1 MGDPLVS
8 RAENRQKEA
17 GMSPTA
23 APINQKFC
31 ILVTFV
37 DYLHNKFQV
46 PTSYRS
52 TFSRCLFYRQTHR
65 HTRTLDLDSRDLN
78 TCFGPEKTDHRK
90 FRSNTLLSFLYGTRK
105 LKKKNQNY
113 LANTYFEKFCPTVQ
127 HASNLRRYKPTL
139 LSRILSPIPR
149 GPQTI
154 TSDCIRT

>member
-1 MGDPLVS
+1 MSHIECSSNFNMIFNQRLCDGISLHKTLKLSTIEMGEPLVS

-105 LKKKNQNY
+105 LKKKI
-113 LANTYFEKFCPTVQ
+113 
-127 HASNLRRYKPTL
+127 
-139 LSRILSPIPR
+139 RII
-149 GPQTI
+149 
-154 TSDCIRT
+154 